1 MDRNRFIQC
10 MKSNVELSD
19 KERRRIIRKSVE
31 SQPWKLKCT
40 IAMEEFAELTQAI
53 SKQIRGYDNRIG
65 LLEEM
70 ADAYICLE
78 FLKSIFDITPEELQK
93 AMDVK
98 LLGVSHLEE
107 SGLMCMGTLML
118 RCSRQKISV
127 MPSATAVVTS
137 GECLKCAKRTKS

>member
-10 MKSNVELSD
+10 MKSNIELSD
-19 KERRRIIRKSVE
+19 KERRRIIRRSVE

-78 FLKSIFDITPEELQK
+78 FLKSIFNITPEELQK

-98 LLGVSHLEE
+98 LQRERNIKRLKLLEVFHLEE
-107 SGLMCMGTLML
+107 SALMYTETWTL
-118 RCSRQKISV
+118 RCSRQKILV
-127 MPSATAVVTS
+127 M
-137 GECLKCAKRTKS
+137 L